1 MGFLKNTST
10 IELKAKLTPEG
21 RAKLISNNNALI
33 TSFSLGDSD
42 AYYAVY
48 SGLTGGQVP
57 EFSGDNNGNNTNNG
71 GVNYVLRSTL
81 NLNAATDKKS
91 VNPASISINTKN
103 NLLGYKTIKFS
114 GGSITQ
120 NKISLSD
127 LNTDTNVNLFY
138 SFGLPITSGD
148 FNKFTGTTGT
158 FANTAFSGLAQND
171 ILVLGISGSTYSE
184 LIDGKTIKC
193 NLQTTAST
201 YSIYS
206 TYENKNVSLQTEDF
220 NVSDTSLN
228 VAYFGPNRSLLFS
241 DGIKKP
247 NGGDASKSWS
257 TGYATN
263 KPFSVNGK
271 ERFNS
276 LTNSNVSLTADTPV
290 GIAYLDKGFLVLTDP
305 TIVSD
310 FKLGFSGATGTSITF
325 DHLNVDVS
333 QSITCIADRGEF
345 AVSNN
350 PTWSRGD
357 IPRITEIGLFDNS
370 GTLIAI
376 GKLNKTYYKPVDDL
390 VAFAITIEY

>member
-1 MGFLKNTST
+1 MGFLNNTTT

-21 RAKLISNNNALI
+21 RAKLISNNNTLI

-42 AYYAVY
+42 AYYGAY

-57 EFSGDNNGNNTNNG
+57 EFSGDNGGSNTNNG

-81 NLNAATDKKS
+81 KLNSATDKKS
-91 VNPASISINTKN
+91 VNPASISVNTKN
-103 NLLGYKTIKFS
+103 ELLGYKTINYS
-114 GGSITQ
+114 GGAITQ
-120 NKISLSD
+120 NKVSLAD
-127 LNTDTNVNLFY
+127 LNTDTYVNLFY
-138 SFGLPITSGD
+138 SFGLPITTSD

-158 FANTAFSGLAQND
+158 FTNTAFSGLAQNN
-171 ILVLGISGSTYSE
+171 ILVIGISGSTYAE
-184 LIDGKTIKC
+184 LIDGKSIKC
-193 NLQTTAST
+193 DIETTAST

-206 TYENKNVSLQTEDF
+206 TYENKNVSLASEDF
-220 NVSDTSLN
+220 NVADTSLN

-247 NGGDASKSWS
+247 NGGDASKSWA

-271 ERFNS
+271 ERFNT
-276 LTNSNVSLTADTPV
+276 LTNSNLSLTADTPV
-290 GIAYLDKGFLVLTDP
+290 GIAYLDKGFLVLTEP
-305 TIVSD
+305 TIVND
-310 FKLGFSGATGTSITF
+310 FDLGFSGATGTSVTF
-325 DHLNVDVS
+325 DHVNVNVS

-345 AVSNN
+345 GVSNN
-350 PTWSRGD
+350 PTWNRGD
-357 IPRITEIGLFDNS
+357 IPRITEIGLYDNT

>member
-1 MGFLKNTST
+1 MGFLNNTTT

-21 RAKLISNNNALI
+21 RAKLISNNNTLI

-42 AYYAVY
+42 AYYGVF

-71 GVNYVLRSTL
+71 GVNYILRSTL
-81 NLNAATDKKS
+81 KLNAATDKKS
-91 VNPASISINTKN
+91 VNPASITVNTN
-103 NLLGYKTIKFS
+103 NSLLGYKTIKYS

-120 NKISLSD
+120 NKVSLAD
-127 LNTDTNVNLFY
+127 LNTDTYVNLFY
-138 SFGLPITSGD
+138 SFGLPITTSD

-158 FANTAFSGLAQND
+158 FTNTAFSGLAQND
-171 ILVLGISGSTYSE
+171 ILVIGISGSTYSE
-184 LIDGKTIKC
+184 LIDGKSIKC
-193 NLQTTAST
+193 DIETTAST

-206 TYENKNVSLQTEDF
+206 TYENKDTSLITEDF
-220 NVSDTSLN
+220 NVTDTSLN
-228 VAYFGPNRSLLFS
+228 VSYFGPNRSLLFS
-241 DGIKKP
+241 DTIKTP
-247 NGGDASKSWS
+247 NGGDISKSWS

-263 KPFSVNGK
+263 KPFSINGK

-276 LTNSNVSLTADTPV
+276 LTNPNLNLTADTPV
-290 GIAYLDKGFLVLTDP
+290 GIAYLDKGFLVVTDP
-305 TIVSD
+305 TIVND
-310 FKLGFSGATGTSITF
+310 FDLGFSGATGTSITF
-325 DHLNVDVS
+325 DHLNVSVS

-357 IPRITEIGLFDNS
+357 MTRITEIGLFDNT

-390 VAFAITIEY
+390 VAFSITIEY

>member
-81 NLNAATDKKS
+81 KLNAATDKKS
-91 VNPASISINTKN
+91 VNPASITVNSKN

-120 NKISLSD
+120 NKITLTD

-138 SFGLPITSGD
+138 SFGLPITSGE

-158 FANTAFSGLAQND
+158 FSNTAFSGLAQNN

-206 TYENKNVSLQTEDF
+206 TYEDKNVSLQTEDF

-247 NGGDASKSWS
+247 NGGDTSKSWS

-276 LTNSNVSLTADTPV
+276 LTNPNLSLSADTPV

-310 FKLGFSGATGTSITF
+310 FKLGFSGATGTTITF

-357 IPRITEIGLFDNS
+357 IPRITEIGLFDDS